1 MPSGTLYISGRARW
15 NMHVSA
21 RHREVYC
28 QLPGNDVHVRPGSGK
43 LMFDRH
49 LGLFFGT
56 IRRQMR
62 EVEQPYNNG
71 DLQHV
76 HQTIYLWTIKFA

>member
-1 MPSGTLYISGRARW
+1 MELCIYLVVLGGTCMYQPDI
-15 NMHVSA
+15 
-21 RHREVYC
+21 REVYC